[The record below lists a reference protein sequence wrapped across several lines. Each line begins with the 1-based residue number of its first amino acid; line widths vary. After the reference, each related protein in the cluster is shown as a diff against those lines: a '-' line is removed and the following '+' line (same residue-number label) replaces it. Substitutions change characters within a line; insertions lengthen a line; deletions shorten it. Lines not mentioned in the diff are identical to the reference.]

1 MRGIAVNPGEKNSSH
16 IVEID
21 PPIIGEHEV
30 LVKVLQVGID
40 GTDSE
45 IDEGLYGDTPS
56 GCLFLIIGHESF
68 GIVEDVGS
76 EVGDLKKGDYVVST
90 VRRPCKECINC
101 KNGES
106 DMCLTGNYLER
117 GIKGLHGFMADY
129 YKEVSEFLVKVPER
143 HRRAGVLLEPLSIV
157 EKAILQSFEMQKR
170 MFWEPKNALIL
181 GAGPIGLL
189 ATMVLR
195 NKDLEVYTVATREK
209 NSLKAGLVEET
220 GSYYINAKKE
230 PILDLKEKI
239 GSFDLVIEATGSSQ
253 VAFESMKLIGTNGVL
268 CLTSI
273 TGGDKRIEVEADKLN
288 LDLVL
293 GNKTVYG
300 MVNANRNHFEAGV
313 KHFYDFEEKWPT
325 LLERMITRKEPFE
338 NFKEALK
345 RDSEDLKTILEISR

>member
-1 MRGIAVNPGEKNSSH
+1 MKGIAVYPGKMNSSH

-21 PPIIGEHEV
+21 TPIIGSDEV

-129 YKEVSEFLVKVPER
+129 YKEVSEFLVKVSEK

-157 EKAILQSFEMQKR
+157 EKAILQSYKIQER
-170 MFWEPKNALIL
+170 TFWEPRNALVL

-195 NKDLEVYTVATREK
+195 NMDLEVYTVATREK
-209 NSLKAGLVEET
+209 NSLKAKLVEET
-220 GSYYINAKKE
+220 GAYYINAKKE
-230 PILDLKEKI
+230 PTLSIKENI
-239 GSFDLVIEATGSSQ
+239 GSFDLIIEATGSSK
-253 VAFESMKLIGTNGVL
+253 VAFESMQLIETNGIL

-273 TGGDKRIEVEADKLN
+273 TGGNKMIEVEADKLN
-288 LDLVL
+288 IDLVL

-300 MVNANRNHFEAGV
+300 MVNSNRNHFEAGIQ
-313 KHFYDFEEKWPT
+313 HYYDFEEKWPT

-338 NFKEALK
+338 KFKEAMK
-345 RDSEDLKTILEISR
+345 KDPEDIKTILEISR